1 VLGLPWHT
9 ETSRRPWAAVFLC
22 RPVLDPHQARPRRS
36 DIQLNH
42 PLSDRSRRMK
52 LQHIFE
58 KSENMAV
65 ATIVLIFIVLHF
77 GLLYLFT
84 HV

>member
-1 VLGLPWHT
+1 
-9 ETSRRPWAAVFLC
+9 
-22 RPVLDPHQARPRRS
+22 
-36 DIQLNH
+36 
-42 PLSDRSRRMK
+42 MK
-52 LQHIFE
+52 LQQIFE
-58 KSENMAV
+58 KNENMAV